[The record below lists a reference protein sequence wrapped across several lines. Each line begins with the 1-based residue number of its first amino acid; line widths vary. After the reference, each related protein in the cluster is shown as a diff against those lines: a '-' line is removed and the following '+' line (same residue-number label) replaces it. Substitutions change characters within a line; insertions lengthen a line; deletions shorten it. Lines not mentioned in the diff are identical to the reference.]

1 MSAHI
6 SEEEGR
12 AIRESFARLLT
23 KYCTEADVRRLMA
36 TPEGFD
42 RELWR
47 RMADMGVVGLL
58 VDQAYGG
65 SGAGAVELE
74 SLMEEAG
81 AALLSG
87 PLLSSS
93 VLGVCL
99 LSACTEAAPKQRLL
113 PGLAA
118 GTTIATIAL
127 TGDSGTWTLDGVSVD
142 AAWSGDAWR
151 LTGCA
156 SFVTWASAADLLL
169 VVAKAPDGLGIF
181 LVDGGE
187 SLPNVTA
194 LQTHDLTVQLSRVVF
209 EGVAAVRLA
218 GVDEF
223 ALERAMNLARIALA
237 GEQAGAARRVLD
249 GTVEYIRT
257 RVQFGRPV
265 GGFQAIK
272 HMAADLLLEVE
283 SATSAARQAASAF
296 DEGAAESDELINL
309 AAFACADAFVET
321 AASAIQMHGG
331 IGFTW
336 DHWAHL
342 YWRRARTDAQLFG
355 DADFYR
361 DRYLAGKEKQDEQ

>member
-1 MSAHI
+1 MSAHL
-6 SEEEGR
+6 SEEECR
-12 AIRESFARLLT
+12 AIRASFARLLANS
-23 KYCTEADVRRLMA
+23 CTESDVRRLMA
-36 TPEGFD
+36 TSEGFD
-42 RELWR
+42 RDLWR
-47 RMADMGVVGLL
+47 QMADMGVVGLL
-58 VDQAYGG
+58 IEQAYGG

-81 AALLSG
+81 AVLLSG
-87 PLLSSS
+87 PLLSSG
-93 VLGVCL
+93 VLGGCL
-99 LSACTEAAPKQRLL
+99 LSACTEETLKQRFL

-118 GTTIATIAL
+118 GTTIATVAL
-127 TGDSGTWTLDGVSVD
+127 TGDSGTWTRDGVSVD
-142 AAWSGDAWR
+142 AAWCGDNWR

-156 SFVTWASAADLLL
+156 SFVTWANAADLLL
-169 VVAKAPDGLGIF
+169 VAAKAADGLGVF

-187 SLPNVTA
+187 SPNDVTA
-194 LQTHDLTVQLSRVVF
+194 LQTHDLTLRLSRMVF
-209 EGVAAVRLA
+209 DDVAAVRLA
-218 GVDEF
+218 GVDEL
-223 ALERAMNLARIALA
+223 ALERALNLARIALA

-249 GTVEYIRT
+249 GTVDYLKT

-283 SATSAARQAASAF
+283 SATSVARQAASAF
-296 DEGAAESDELINL
+296 DESAAERDELINL
-309 AAFACADAFVET
+309 AAFACADAFVQT

-361 DRYLAGKEKQDEQ
+361 DRYLAAKETQDGK